1 MQKHLWEIVCV
12 MNRRYLLVKS
22 VYTIPPVI
30 NVAVTQ
36 SPADQ
41 RDFKGGNSR
50 RGPLCVSVQ

>member
-41 RDFKGGNSR
+41 MDFKGGK
-50 RGPLCVSVQ
+50 Q